1 MIIHKTTRTI
11 YFKTLYLLRNENYKA
26 KENIICWTLFIKLD
40 QYIFEVTKYIKNNV
54 TLFYD
59 KLNYAECFY
68 DYNWVFSSNI

>member
-40 QYIFEVTKYIKNNV
+40 QYIFEVTKYIKNYV
-54 TLFYD
+54 TLLYD

-68 DYNWVFSSNI
+68 DYTWVFSSNF